1 MKMKVVIAAHPWA
14 LYHLPCP
21 YLPFCWYVDA
31 GPGYRAA
38 FRDDGLIYRAGF
50 RTREAAE
57 DWAKKEG
64 IL

>member
-1 MKMKVVIAAHPWA
+1 MALVLAVYPWE
-14 LYHLPCP
+14 LHREKCHL
-21 YLPFCWYVDA
+21 LPFCWYVDA
-31 GPGYRAA
+31 GPGFRAA

-57 DWAKKEG
+57 AWGRQEG